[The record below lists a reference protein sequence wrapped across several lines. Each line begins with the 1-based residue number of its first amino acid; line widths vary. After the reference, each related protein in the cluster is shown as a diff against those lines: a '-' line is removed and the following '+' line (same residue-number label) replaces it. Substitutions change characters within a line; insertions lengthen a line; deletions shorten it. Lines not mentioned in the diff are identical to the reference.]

1 MKLKSILCAS
11 FVAISIAT
19 VGYTCSI
26 SPPETI
32 TYKVTA
38 DYGDTVWTLC
48 SRVNRGH
55 QDLQQLVWQTM
66 QINHIDN
73 PAHLSAGKEL
83 TIIVNKI

>member
-1 MKLKSILCAS
+1 MKFKSILYTA
-11 FVAISIAT
+11 FLAISIAT
-19 VGYTCSI
+19 VVYTCSI
-26 SPPETI
+26 SPPETV

-48 SRVNRGH
+48 SRVNKGN
-55 QDLQQLVWQTM
+55 QDLKQLVWQTM

-73 PAHLSAGKEL
+73 PTRLTAGKEL

>member
-1 MKLKSILCAS
+1 MRIKNVLYAT
-11 FVAISIAT
+11 FVAVSIAT

-26 SPPETI
+26 SPPETV

-73 PAHLSAGKEL
+73 PTHLTAGKEL

>member
-1 MKLKSILCAS
+1 MKLKNVLYATFIA
-11 FVAISIAT
+11 VSIAT

-26 SPPETI
+26 SPPETV

-48 SRVNRGH
+48 SRVNKGH
-55 QDLQQLVWQTM
+55 QNLQQLVYQTM

-73 PAHLSAGKEL
+73 PEQLTAGREL

>member
-26 SPPETI
+26 SPPETV